1 MPTKWRCGPMNPPPE
16 RCSECDVV
24 IDLDEPQ
31 QCYYTGRGNCG
42 DCDKSCFGPLY
53 CEDCAKEEQHA
64 K

>member
-1 MPTKWRCGPMNPPPE
+1 MNPPPE